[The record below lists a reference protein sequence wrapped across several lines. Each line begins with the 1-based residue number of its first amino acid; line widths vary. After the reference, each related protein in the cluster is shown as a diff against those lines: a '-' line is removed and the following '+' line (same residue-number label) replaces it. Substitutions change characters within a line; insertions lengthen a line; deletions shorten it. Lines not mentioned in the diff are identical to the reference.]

1 MFEKLTPQRRTLLGQ
16 HCPKCRMQHQGGKI
30 WTAEKE
36 YAIIVSNKQSGGN
49 RTMIK
54 NFRLMAVALSVL
66 LILALSGCSPHNYV
80 GFDYDLYTTA
90 VHNVPATSRGNLET
104 TEIIEEDSFGRTL
117 FWYENRFVSIYGKPI
132 HALCISQF
140 SEGGR
145 AYYYED
151 VCFIFSDENMYAP
164 KAEIARLKELNDWEK
179 PLNIERMSSANIVK
193 DSLFKD
199 ERNRDNPHIDLAK
212 AAVDLSEGFD
222 WGCMTITSDNF
233 GRQLLILSELKYDE
247 SYNILDRG
255 RIFAVVVSSQNNYD
269 INNCYAEID
278 SFDNYH
284 EIVINLKKANNW
296 GNAAAPM
303 PVSSTDIG

>member
-1 MFEKLTPQRRTLLGQ
+1 
-16 HCPKCRMQHQGGKI
+16 
-30 WTAEKE
+30 
-36 YAIIVSNKQSGGN
+36 
-49 RTMIK
+49 MIK
-54 NFRLMAVALSVL
+54 KIKQIACILCSM
-66 LILALSGCSPHNYV
+66 LIILLSGCSPHNYV

-104 TEIIEEDSFGRTL
+104 TEIIEKDSFGRTL

-140 SEGGR
+140 SEAGR

-164 KAEIARLKELNDWEK
+164 EEEIAKLKELNDWEK
-179 PLNIERMSSANIVK
+179 PLNIERMSSAKIVK
-193 DSLFKD
+193 DSLFRD
-199 ERNRDNPHIDLAK
+199 ERDRDNPHKDMAMV
-212 AAVDLSEGFD
+212 AVNCSEGFD
-222 WGCMTITSDNF
+222 WGCMVINSDNF
-233 GRQLLILSELKYDE
+233 GRQLIILSELKYSE
-247 SYNILDRG
+247 SYSILDRG

-269 INNCYAEID
+269 VNNCYAEID

-296 GNAAAPM
+296 GNPNAPQLT
-303 PVSSTDIG
+303 SSSDIG